1 MKRNAEIK
9 SEMRNAYELVEESS
23 ETDILQFR
31 DLLDDDVA
39 NATEAR
45 DNLETETCDIH
56 GVQRVVVVRYERSV
70 TSGSGVHC
78 DAEHQQVEE
87 ENAKTFE
94 KLSLGERLP
103 FLFQQPLNDAAVQH
117 VQMFLFSSVQDN
129 HKGGSHVYEQI
140 INH

>member
-1 MKRNAEIK
+1 MKRNAEINV
-9 SEMRNAYELVEESS
+9 MRNSYELIEESF

-45 DNLETETCDIH
+45 DNLKTETCDIH
-56 GVQRVVVVRYERSV
+56 AIQLVIAVWYERSV

-87 ENAKTFE
+87 EDAKTFE

-117 VQMFLFSSVQDN
+117 V
-129 HKGGSHVYEQI
+129 
-140 INH
+140 